1 MLTDD
6 QKQTFNEKGFIVL
19 KGFFDNQE
27 ITRISD
33 WADELRD
40 KEPLENQEVKYFE
53 KSFLNDDS
61 ILVRIENIFGAHNAE
76 MTDLI
81 ISSRTKQCLAD
92 LLGEPAVLFKDKLN
106 FKLPGCRPDKL
117 HQDQAAGWNAYG
129 DFYISMGIV
138 VDENRFENAALSF
151 MKSGNYERALMG
163 EEWQPL
169 SLEDPPYEPED
180 EYMLLE
186 ADPGDVIFFDCYVP
200 HGSPANSSDKRR
212 RNVFITFNGLS
223 QGDKREQ
230 YYADKWANYSGNDA
244 DHARE
249 NKTFR
254 V

>member
-81 ISSRTKQCLAD
+81 ISSSTKQCLAD

-169 SLEDPPYEPED
+169 SMEDPPYEPED

>member
-1 MLTDD
+1 
-6 QKQTFNEKGFIVL
+6 
-19 KGFFDNQE
+19 
-27 ITRISD
+27 
-33 WADELRD
+33 
-40 KEPLENQEVKYFE
+40 
-53 KSFLNDDS
+53 
-61 ILVRIENIFGAHNAE
+61 
-76 MTDLI
+76 
-81 ISSRTKQCLAD
+81 
-92 LLGEPAVLFKDKLN
+92 
-106 FKLPGCRPDKL
+106 
-117 HQDQAAGWNAYG
+117 
-129 DFYISMGIV
+129 
-138 VDENRFENAALSF
+138 
-151 MKSGNYERALMG
+151 MG

-200 HGSPANSSDKRR
+200 HGSPANRSDKQR